1 MNGLKGYYVKQ
12 NKLHRERQK
21 PYDFTCMWNLKIKTN
36 EQTKQHKDRL
46 IENKLVVA
54 REEEVGGWAK
64 QTKEININFCL

>member
-1 MNGLKGYYVKQ
+1 
-12 NKLHRERQK
+12 
-21 PYDFTCMWNLKIKTN
+21 MWNLKIKTN

-46 IENKLVVA
+46 IENKVVVA